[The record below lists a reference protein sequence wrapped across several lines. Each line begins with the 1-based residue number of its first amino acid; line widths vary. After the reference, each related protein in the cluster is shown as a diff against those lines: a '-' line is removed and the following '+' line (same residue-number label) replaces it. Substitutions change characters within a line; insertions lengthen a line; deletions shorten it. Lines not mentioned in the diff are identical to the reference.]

1 MSKKLEN
8 KIIWLTGLSGSGKTT
23 ISKKLHWDFF
33 RKKTKNIKDFSRK
46 IITRNNNFIINKL
59 KSSYKK
65 YDYSIISLISPLRAT
80 RFKAKK
86 FFGKNYFEFY
96 INCGI
101 KELIKRDT
109 KGLYKLAK
117 EKKIKNLIGYK
128 SKINYEKSKY
138 KAISINTKK
147 LDLNKSV
154 RKIINAIKWIMNKFN
169 WKKKTAILIG
179 RFQPFHDGHKKIFLN
194 ALKKNK
200 QVCILV
206 MDSYKFN
213 KKNPFK
219 FSYVKR
225 KIDSYLKNYK
235 NKYIL
240 IKIPVVSEVVYGR
253 KVGYKIR
260 KIKLNREIESISA
273 TKIRLKM
280 RK

>member
-1 MSKKLEN
+1 
-8 KIIWLTGLSGSGKTT
+8 
-23 ISKKLHWDFF
+23 
-33 RKKTKNIKDFSRK
+33 
-46 IITRNNNFIINKL
+46 
-59 KSSYKK
+59 
-65 YDYSIISLISPLRAT
+65 
-80 RFKAKK
+80 
-86 FFGKNYFEFY
+86 
-96 INCGI
+96 
-101 KELIKRDT
+101 
-109 KGLYKLAK
+109 
-117 EKKIKNLIGYK
+117 
-128 SKINYEKSKY
+128 
-138 KAISINTKK
+138 
-147 LDLNKSV
+147 
-154 RKIINAIKWIMNKFN
+154 MNKFN